1 MRQMSKGILC
11 AAMLAMLAGCAS
23 VQVSGPVQQ
32 PDAAPE
38 PVVNTHWRFDP
49 ARAPAD
55 RDGYRPPRKLAVLL
69 PMTGQLATAAGPVR
83 DGLLAGY
90 YGERRE
96 KPELAFYD
104 TAGTPGGTIA
114 ARDRAIAE
122 GADQIV
128 GPLGRDGVS
137 ALFTGPQAVPLLAL
151 NRGNTMPPDNAGD
164 FSLAPE
170 DEGTAAAAYALARNA
185 RRVLVLSNGDD
196 HAQRS
201 VQAFRSALEA
211 GGGAIVGTLAIVG
224 DTPGDQSAALRG
236 AATRDGGVD
245 AVLIALRGSE
255 ARVVVPQLF
264 IAGLGDRLR
273 LATSQLLSGTG
284 DASEDRALDGIAF
297 VSETWTT
304 GGLAGLPAPAS
315 LGADLPTARG
325 PAARLFAFGY
335 DAWLL
340 SAYLQHLAG
349 QPDAAIA
356 GATGRLSLG
365 ADGRVVRTPAWATFS
380 NGLVV
385 PLSGPGTG
393 G

>member
-1 MRQMSKGILC
+1 MRQMSKAILC
-11 AAMLAMLAGCAS
+11 AALLATLAGCAS

-137 ALFTGPQAVPLLAL
+137 ALFGSPQSVPVLAL
-151 NRGNTMPPDNAGD
+151 NRGNVAPPENAGD

-170 DEGTAAAAYALARNA
+170 DEGTAAATYALARNA

-201 VQAFRSALEA
+201 VQAFRTALEA
-211 GGGAIVGTLAIVG
+211 GGGEIVGTLAIVG

-284 DASEDRALDGIAF
+284 NASEDRALDGIAF
-297 VSETWTT
+297 VSEAWTT

-340 SAYLQHLAG
+340 SAYLQHLAE